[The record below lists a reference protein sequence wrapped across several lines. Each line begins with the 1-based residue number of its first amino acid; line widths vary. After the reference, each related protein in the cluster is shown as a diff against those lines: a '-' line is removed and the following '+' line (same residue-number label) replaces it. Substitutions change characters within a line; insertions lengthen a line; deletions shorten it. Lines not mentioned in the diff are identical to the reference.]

1 MEKKTH
7 LYFPINKCGNT
18 TFKKVF
24 KSYEHILIPNL
35 NINNDKNNNLYL
47 LKPTYNLYYKFTII
61 RHPIQRF
68 LSAVNM
74 FIRDNKMNKETA
86 INDVIKIMKT
96 NDTYSLSGSNANYIK
111 RHTLPLTHNLYCLID
126 ENDHLNVDLV
136 IRLESLKNKEKLEFF
151 FNKIKINPN
160 TILPIENKTEK
171 YIKFSDLNKDNLQFL
186 NSYYEKDFRF
196 FDYEK

>member
-1 MEKKTH
+1 
-7 LYFPINKCGNT
+7 
-18 TFKKVF
+18 
-24 KSYEHILIPNL
+24 
-35 NINNDKNNNLYL
+35 
-47 LKPTYNLYYKFTII
+47 
-61 RHPIQRF
+61 
-68 LSAVNM
+68 M

-111 RHTLPLTHNLYCLID
+111 RHTLPLTHNLYCLIY

-136 IRLESLKNKEKLEFF
+136 IKLESLKNKEKLEFF